1 MPNQSLTKRELRDQ
15 RRAER
20 LAAEAAE
27 ATRTTRRRR
36 LTRLLAALGVAA
48 VAVVIAAA
56 VSSSSGSKSP
66 AQSPAAARSAVTSLL
81 AGIPERGGVLGKR
94 SAPVTLTEFLDLQ
107 CPICAAASHDTL
119 PQLISEQVRTGKV
132 KLDARTLHFIGP
144 DSQRAALVAAGAAQQ
159 GKLWPF
165 LLAFYAAQGQENSG
179 YVTDSFLREVASTA
193 GVDADK
199 ALAYAGTPA
208 AQAWVNRADSDAN
221 RLGVNATPT
230 FTISTGGGAQRVLQ
244 NHDIGTLDQ
253 AIAQAAKT

>member
-1 MPNQSLTKRELRDQ
+1 MPNPTKRELREQ

-27 ATRTTRRRR
+27 AARNARRLR
-36 LTRLLAALGVAA
+36 LTRLLAAVGVAV

-56 VSSSSGSKSP
+56 VSSSSGGK
-66 AQSPAAARSAVTSLL
+66 PAAPPAATRSAVTSLL
-81 AGIPERGGVLGKR
+81 AGIPEHDGVLGKR
-94 SAPVTLTEFLDLQ
+94 SAPVTLTEFIDLQ

-119 PQLISEQVRTGKV
+119 PQLISDQVRTGKV

-179 YVTDSFLREVASTA
+179 YVTDSFLRDVASAA
-193 GVDADK
+193 GVDAGK
-199 ALAYAGTPA
+199 ALAYADTPA
-208 AQAWVNRADSDAN
+208 ARAWVGRADTDAN
-221 RLGVNATPT
+221 RLGVNSTPT
-230 FTISTGGGAQRVLQ
+230 FTIGTGGGAQRVLPD
-244 NHDIGTLDQ
+244 HDIGTLDQ